1 MLQIVFKQNIN
12 CVNNIFQMEIM
23 SFAQVQITDR
33 HNTLH
38 YLRMNEHVAAL
49 A

>member
-12 CVNNIFQMEIM
+12 CVNNIFQLEII

-33 HNTLH
+33 HNTSH
-38 YLRMNEHVAAL
+38 YLRMNGHMAAL